1 MKALLVLAISLT
13 LLSFSAHAY
22 RESNG
27 GKGVLTDRGVVLLD
41 LYEASVDQ
49 PFFGGSYSEKTYWDL
64 RVNLPKDFPVQ
75 LIARKLADLERFSP
89 ELHLLLVLSLN
100 DLRWEFTRN
109 ELQMTT
115 DLEKLPDVDPAKLV
129 QLAVRKKNQIFIH
142 RPLWN
147 IMSTDQ
153 QAALVVHEILY
164 HHFDARS
171 ASTVSLPVRKFVG
184 VLFSDRSYSQLMQDP
199 ELQHQWRKILLFAN

>member
-1 MKALLVLAISLT
+1 MKALMMLVISLT
-13 LLSFSAHAY
+13 LLSGSAQAY

-41 LYEASVDQ
+41 LFEAGVEL

-64 RVNLPKDFPVQ
+64 RVNLPSDFPVG
-75 LIARKLADLERFSP
+75 LIAQKMADIARFSP
-89 ELHLLLVLSLN
+89 ELHLLLMMSLN
-100 DLRWEFTRN
+100 DLRWEFTRS
-109 ELQMTT
+109 ELELTT
-115 DLEKLPDVDPAKLV
+115 DLEKLPAVDPAKLV

-147 IMSTDQ
+147 ILSLDQ
-153 QAALVVHEILY
+153 QAALTVHEMLY

-171 ASTVSLPVRKFVG
+171 VSRVSLPVREFVG
-184 VLFSDRSYSQLMQDP
+184 VLFSDRSYSQLIQDR
-199 ELQHQWRKILLFAN
+199 EFRHQWRKILLFTD